1 MYFHNT
7 HVTHVPHTSVGVS
20 TLFQIGVL
28 INSLFNLYGNQSPVV
43 GRFWHTNI
51 AQRME
56 KGREPP
62 TLDYSASV
70 QHLYELSLFR
80 KVLEEII
87 FSDSLKNPVSQKALC
102 SVIYFIKYRRM
113 GLCRDCGSWG
123 RIGNALNHYH
133 NNFNMHVE
141 YMVFKRDSGYFTM
154 ENKSQNKT
162 KQNNLNRFFSH
173 HWPLQILSRYPPFT
187 LFSTSFLFSCPQGL
201 PRSWESLLTQ

>member
-1 MYFHNT
+1 MYFHNI
-7 HVTHVPHTSVGVS
+7 HVTHVSHTSVGVS

-43 GRFWHTNI
+43 GRFWHRNI

-62 TLDYSASV
+62 PLDYSASV

-133 NNFNMHVE
+133 NNFKMHVE

-154 ENKSQNKT
+154 ENKRQNKT

-187 LFSTSFLFSCPQGL
+187 LFPTSFLFSCPQGL